1 MYTHV
6 AQRQQIQGLSNLS
19 RNMRCTNSTF
29 SFSYISFLNLLH
41 PQFIYCKL
49 KRTKGTKKKN
59 KEKIFL
65 DWLVFV
71 LHSLSELR
79 VQYINSCLDDSH
91 YSKQYLT
98 IF

>member
-6 AQRQQIQGLSNLS
+6 AQRQQIRGLSNLT

-49 KRTKGTKKKN
+49 KRTKGTKKKKN
-59 KEKIFL
+59 KKSFWTGSFL
-65 DWLVFV
+65 FSIACRNYV
-71 LHSLSELR
+71 
-79 VQYINSCLDDSH
+79 
-91 YSKQYLT
+91 YS
-98 IF
+98 I

>member
-6 AQRQQIQGLSNLS
+6 AQRQEIRGLSNLS

-49 KRTKGTKKKN
+49 KRTKGTKKKI
-59 KEKIFL
+59 KKKSFWTGSFL
-65 DWLVFV
+65 FSIACRNYV
-71 LHSLSELR
+71 
-79 VQYINSCLDDSH
+79 
-91 YSKQYLT
+91 YS
-98 IF
+98 I

>member
-6 AQRQQIQGLSNLS
+6 AQRQQIRGLLNLS

-49 KRTKGTKKKN
+49 KRTKGTKKK
-59 KEKIFL
+59 KIKKKSFWTGSFL
-65 DWLVFV
+65 FSIACRNYV
-71 LHSLSELR
+71 
-79 VQYINSCLDDSH
+79 
-91 YSKQYLT
+91 YS
-98 IF
+98 I